1 MKKINNYWMYNK
13 YSVVNAI
20 LNPKR
25 KIIEI
30 LIEKLEIFTELLQRY
45 NVHKKINIKITN
57 KNIFLI
63 KLGNLLNIKGCFIS

>member
-1 MKKINNYWMYNK
+1 MKKKINNYWMYNK

-30 LIEKLEIFTELLQRY
+30 LIEKKLEIFYRELLQRY
-45 NVHKKINIKITN
+45 NVHKKIQNI
-57 KNIFLI
+57 
-63 KLGNLLNIKGCFIS
+63 GRISFFA